1 MDLALGPPRTGEDVR
16 RMMDDKN
23 VDPIGSFATACR
35 AEMVALGLG

>member
-1 MDLALGPPRTGEDVR
+1 
-16 RMMDDKN
+16 MDDKN